1 MQSKAEFIK
10 TAMRQAGIGRK
21 KAEALWQ
28 SGFRYVPADAGR
40 GSGDASR
47 T

>member
-10 TAMRQAGIGRK
+10 AAMRQAGIGRK

-28 SGFRYVPADAGR
+28 SGFRYVPVEAGR
-40 GSGDASR
+40 GSDDASR